1 MRHCIPKYFIAR
13 FKQSGHLLDSSADG
27 CGGGVGG
34 GDGAGVGRGDGGCGG
49 GVGVGGGDGAAGVGG
64 GDGAGVGRGD
74 DADDDLRFLA
84 ASALSPGAA
93 LLLLLDVSF
102 ARWRFFPS
110 PSSSCE
116 ARAFL
121 RGGVWLLLQF
131 FFSLRGVWLLLADGP
146 SCLALLHVCFVFSFG
161 WRHCLWRERVG

>member
-13 FKQSGHLLDSSADG
+13 FTQSGPLLDSSADG
-27 CGGGVGG
+27 SAA
-34 GDGAGVGRGDGGCGG
+34 DGCGG
-49 GVGVGGGDGAAGVGG
+49 GVGG

-110 PSSSCE
+110 SSCE

-121 RGGVWLLLQF
+121 RGGVWLLLARAQF
-131 FFSLRGVWLLLADGP
+131 LFLLRGVWLLLADGP
-146 SCLALLHVCFVFSFG
+146 SCLALLHVCLVFSFG